1 MQKKQRL
8 SSSFD
13 TTKANAKGT
22 EDRSPQ
28 HPSSTRLHRWSA
40 AFRTSKVVCRR
51 QNHCRWKN
59 QTEAT
64 CPRTRDRTQ
73 ELIIRIAGLHP
84 QTQHRIHRV
93 GLPTHIRVL
102 LASSRWAKGKTF
114 CFKDAVNMQIG
125 DFSDPWTIHCTKTIR
140 VNWIDTITIFNFEK
154 TSPQLSILLYSVP
167 ISYYSNPRLFTIE
180 RLILD
185 TLT

>member
-1 MQKKQRL
+1 
-8 SSSFD
+8 
-13 TTKANAKGT
+13 
-22 EDRSPQ
+22 
-28 HPSSTRLHRWSA
+28 
-40 AFRTSKVVCRR
+40 
-51 QNHCRWKN
+51 
-59 QTEAT
+59 
-64 CPRTRDRTQ
+64 
-73 ELIIRIAGLHP
+73 
-84 QTQHRIHRV
+84 V

-140 VNWIDTITIFNFEK
+140 VNWIDTTAISTYLRNAITTFNFEK

-167 ISYYSNPRLFTIE
+167 ISYHSNRRIFIIG